1 MDSNPFCLAVCYRAN
16 IARQLGVK
24 NVSFHRIIYE
34 EILELKKVHFA
45 NSVIHLFLIKNLMCG
60 LEKKSSQKI
69 ILEIAQWIASKHAA
83 SVRDKVAKEAEELYA
98 SGLCAAAFESLQK
111 AIYFGDLPSRALMAW
126 LLFDGREG
134 VAKSWKKAYVLVE
147 EGARQG
153 CHHSKGV
160 MALFNF
166 HGYGIRGDAEHKLQR
181 SMDFARESS
190 ERGSR
195 YGQYTLGTLHRH
207 GLGGL
212 AQDHTQ
218 ALAFYQ
224 LAAAQGFD
232 GAQIEL
238 GYVYYFGLG
247 VAKDYAEAL
256 RWSQLAAAKGHPRA
270 MYRVASCHQYG
281 EGVRKN
287 KVEAIRWFRLA
298 QAAGIP
304 EAADALRVLLDS
316 CIQYELDVLN
326 TDTTH

>member
-1 MDSNPFCLAVCYRAN
+1 MNSNPFCLAVCYRAN

-45 NSVIHLFLIKNLMCG
+45 NSGIHLFLIKNLMCG
-60 LEKKSSQKI
+60 LEKRRSQKI

-147 EGARQG
+147 EGVRQG

-166 HGYGIRGDAEHKLQR
+166 HGYGIRGDAAHKLQR
-181 SMDFARESS
+181 SMEFARESS
-190 ERGSR
+190 DSGSR
-195 YGQYTLGTLHRH
+195 YGQFTLGELHYS
-207 GLGGL
+207 GAGGL
-212 AQDHTQ
+212 ARDDAQ
-218 ALAFYQ
+218 AVEFYR

-232 GAQIEL
+232 GAQNQL
-238 GYVYYFGLG
+238 GYMYYFGLC
-247 VAKDYAEAL
+247 VARDYAEAL
-256 RWSQLAAAKGHPRA
+256 RWSQLAATKGHPSA
-270 MYRVASCHQYG
+270 MYRVAKCHEYG
-281 EGVRKN
+281 HSVPKN
-287 KVEAIRWFRLA
+287 KAKAIQWFRLA
-298 QAAGIP
+298 QAAGIT

-326 TDTTH
+326 MDTTH